1 MIKNK
6 NAKMLSFGVA
16 IALGSGLG
24 LALDN
29 ILLGIGFGIAIG
41 TAFYAGTKNKS
52 SKNKK
57 F

>member
-1 MIKNK
+1 
-6 NAKMLSFGVA
+6 MLSFGVA
-16 IALGSGLG
+16 IALGNGLG

-41 TAFYAGTKNKS
+41 AALYAGTKNKS

>member
-1 MIKNK
+1 MTKNK

-24 LALDN
+24 LVLDN

-52 SKNKK
+52 S
-57 F
+57 